1 MKKLFIIFAV
11 LCLAAPA
18 MAADWNFYGSARMQ
32 TFWTNNDVGYEGA
45 QADDTDVRWAPFGNA
60 RIGANVKFNDQIA
73 GKFEVGDT
81 FNKRQLFATYTFGNG
96 MELLL
101 GQTYTPTSQY
111 FYSFSGYGDDNNLL
125 GIGQFYTGRKPMIQ
139 FKMGSFKLAL
149 VTPST
154 GPTVVKGD
162 NDDAIYGWYFPT
174 ADDPTT
180 PGDES
185 DPGLYIRQGK
195 AKDIAQFEKDLVTA
209 GTITK
214 EEAAS
219 RFILNGPTGAFEV
232 KDTDVI
238 IPKIEASYKFK
249 TDMFFVD
256 VFGGYQTYDLDAP
269 SKEYSIDSYVAGLG
283 GGVNVGALFFNAGVH
298 MGQNLANYGNVGF
311 LGPDNLAAASSTAV
325 TALKIGAASY
335 NSTKDE
341 IVDNDGLGYLAVLGF
356 NASEMFTIEAG
367 YGYQQYE
374 DDADGAK
381 TDSAKQYYVNCT
393 INIAPGFFIVPEIG
407 KVEWELDDAD
417 FGDYL
422 YYGAKWQINF

>member
-32 TFWTNNDVGYEGA
+32 TFWTNNDVGPEGA

-154 GPTVVKGD
+154 GPTAVKGD
-162 NDDAIYGWYFPT
+162 NDDAIYGVL
-174 ADDPTT
+174 ADQGGGVYAYNTVGVTEDTT
-180 PGDES
+180 NAVVVVP
-185 DPGLYIRQGK
+185 
-195 AKDIAQFEKDLVTA
+195 A
-209 GTITK
+209 
-214 EEAAS
+214 
-219 RFILNGPTGAFEV
+219 TGAFEV

-374 DDADGAK
+374 DDAEGAK

-407 KVEWELDDAD
+407 KVEWELDDVD
-417 FGDYL
+417 FGDYM

>member
-11 LCLAAPA
+11 LCLAAPV

-32 TFWTNNDVGYEGA
+32 TFWTNNDVGPEGA

-81 FNKRQLFATYTFGNG
+81 FNKRQLFATYTFGSG

-154 GPTVVKGD
+154 GPTAVKGD
-162 NDDAIYGWYFPT
+162 NDDAVYGVYAETAPGSGVYNVNTVGVTEDTDDAFVVFP
-174 ADDPTT
+174 A
-180 PGDES
+180 
-185 DPGLYIRQGK
+185 
-195 AKDIAQFEKDLVTA
+195 
-209 GTITK
+209 
-214 EEAAS
+214 
-219 RFILNGPTGAFEV
+219 TGAFEV

-374 DDADGAK
+374 DDAEGAK

-407 KVEWELDDAD
+407 KVEWELDDVD
-417 FGDYL
+417 FGDYM